1 MEKSQ
6 LAMGTRPTVYSMPRA
21 EKYDASN
28 ACCSGA
34 VTFRMFRAAASGET
48 QFVDNEYRT
57 ACLAIKHHETGKR
70 IWRMH
75 FTVYYSPWSAGYLCT
90 DVFIVGFFVLVSHT
104 IGTS

>member
-34 VTFRMFRAAASGET
+34 VTFRMFRAAASGGDEG
-48 QFVDNEYRT
+48 R
-57 ACLAIKHHETGKR
+57 
-70 IWRMH
+70 
-75 FTVYYSPWSAGYLCT
+75 YSVMGSRL
-90 DVFIVGFFVLVSHT
+90 SH
-104 IGTS
+104 G